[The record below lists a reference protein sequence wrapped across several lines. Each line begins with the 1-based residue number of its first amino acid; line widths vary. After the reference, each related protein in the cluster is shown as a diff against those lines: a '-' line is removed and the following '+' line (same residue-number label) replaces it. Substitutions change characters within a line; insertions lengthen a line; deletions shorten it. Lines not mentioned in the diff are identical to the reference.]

1 MGVPELLFLLSRATV
16 VTVVGVAATAA
27 LVVDLVR
34 RELGG
39 PQASS
44 QRSRHVGAALT
55 LVFAALVVA
64 RFVLHGR

>member
-1 MGVPELLFLLSRATV
+1 MGITGLLFLLSRATV
-16 VTVVGVAATAA
+16 VTIVGVATTGA

-39 PQASS
+39 PHASS
-44 QRSRHVGAALT
+44 RRSRNVGAALV